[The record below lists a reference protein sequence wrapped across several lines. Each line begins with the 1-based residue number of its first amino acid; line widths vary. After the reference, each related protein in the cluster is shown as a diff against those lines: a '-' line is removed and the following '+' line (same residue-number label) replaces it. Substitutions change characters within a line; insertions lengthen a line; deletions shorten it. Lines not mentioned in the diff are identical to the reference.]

1 MMSTIIT
8 TPYKPAAEIQT
19 EEGINNYLS
28 KLTSLDQSEVCI
40 ELSNVLAAKHNLTMI
55 PSGVNDFSENQNMV
69 TDLTDKVVLIC
80 CLAFGRDR
88 VFGSCGRNDLRPFN
102 QLVNEID
109 EAVAQQDLEPELHG
123 QAILSAL
130 NDRI

>member
-1 MMSTIIT
+1 MSTIIT

-55 PSGVNDFSENQNMV
+55 PSGMNDFSENQNMV
-69 TDLTDKVVLIC
+69 TDLTDKAVLIC
-80 CLAFGRDR
+80 SLAFGRDR
-88 VFGSCGRNDLRPFN
+88 VFGYCDSNDLRPFN

-123 QAILSAL
+123 QALLSAL

>member
-1 MMSTIIT
+1 MSTIIT

-28 KLTSLDQSEVCI
+28 KLASLDQSEVCI

-55 PSGVNDFSENQNMV
+55 PSGMNDFSENQNMV

-80 CLAFGRDR
+80 FLAFGRDR
-88 VFGSCGRNDLRPFN
+88 VFGYSGRNDLRPFN

-109 EAVAQQDLEPELHG
+109 EAVVQQDLEPELHG
-123 QAILSAL
+123 HAMLSAL